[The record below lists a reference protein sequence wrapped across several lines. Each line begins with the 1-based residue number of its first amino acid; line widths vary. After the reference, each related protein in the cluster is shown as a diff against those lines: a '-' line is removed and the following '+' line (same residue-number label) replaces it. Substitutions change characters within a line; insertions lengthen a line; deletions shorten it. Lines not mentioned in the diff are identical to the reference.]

1 MPPSAMRSRS
11 KKVRKI
17 GKKGARFVGESA
29 FAAASRR
36 ARNTRS
42 ATAMSKRRGTSSAK
56 TKSRKSR
63 APRKVKVSAA
73 SRNNMNIN
81 AMLRRSARSRKA
93 VHRYDPS
100 ANASAG
106 PKSKSAKAKKSTKA
120 SSKFQPMTTVAENW
134 GGEDANDELNAL
146 ANKMGGINFGLG
158 HSKPAPPATKWPPS
172 GRG

>member
-17 GKKGARFVGESA
+17 GKKGTRFVGESA

-42 ATAMSKRRGTSSAK
+42 ASAMSKRRGTSSAK
-56 TKSRKSR
+56 TKSR

-106 PKSKSAKAKKSTKA
+106 PKSKSAKAKKSAKA

-146 ANKMGGINFGLG
+146 ASKMGGINFGLG

>member
-1 MPPSAMRSRS
+1 MPPSAMRSSS

-29 FAAASRR
+29 FAGASRR
-36 ARNTRS
+36 ARNARHAS
-42 ATAMSKRRGTSSAK
+42 AMSKRRGSVTAK
-56 TKSRKSR
+56 SKSRKSR
-63 APRKVKVSAA
+63 APRKMKVSAA

-93 VHRYDPS
+93 VHKYDPS
-100 ANASAG
+100 ANASASS
-106 PKSKSAKAKKSTKA
+106 KSKSAKAKKSA
-120 SSKFQPMTTVAENW
+120 APKFQPMTTIAENW

-146 ANKMGGINFGLG
+146 AKEMGGINFGLG
-158 HSKPAPPATKWPPS
+158 HSRPAPPATRWPPS